1 MQEITYLKAFS
12 VGSCNNKCGA
22 TLPDCSCKE
31 DCLLSGTCCSDYH
44 ECEVTL
50 KNNRGRLHECPQKVK
65 NCEFCDFS
73 KTNKTSCR
81 QCKKG
86 FYIRNGE
93 CVNNCF
99 PSDSIME
106 QNSICLKNQDCIV
119 DNCSECVDGNSA
131 VCKYCK
137 NGFFMYNNQCLS
149 MCPYKFRAD
158 RISWVCLEPPVFAWY
173 WIFPSKTSCRN
184 DCGKPMNAERD
195 CSCHKDCFRFGNCC
209 QDIEDFC
216 SSYSF
221 WK

>member
-1 MQEITYLKAFS
+1 LKAFS
-12 VGSCNNKCGA
+12 VGSCQNKCGS
-22 TLPDCSCKE
+22 TVQDCSCTT

-44 ECEVTL
+44 ECEEAL
-50 KNNRGRLHECPQKVK
+50 KNNKGRLYECQKKVD

-73 KTNKTSCR
+73 NVSRVSCK
-81 QCKKG
+81 QCKPG
-86 FYIRNGE
+86 FFLRNGQ
-93 CVNNCF
+93 CVNSCF
-99 PSDSIME
+99 PSDSLMAI
-106 QNSICLKNQDCIV
+106 NKICLKNQDCLV

-173 WIFPSKTSCRN
+173 WIFPSRTSCLN
-184 DCGKPMNAERD
+184 SCGKPMLMERD
-195 CSCHKDCFRFGNCC
+195 CSCHEDCFRFGNCC
-209 QDIEDFC
+209 QDIEDYC
-216 SSYSF
+216 SSYAF